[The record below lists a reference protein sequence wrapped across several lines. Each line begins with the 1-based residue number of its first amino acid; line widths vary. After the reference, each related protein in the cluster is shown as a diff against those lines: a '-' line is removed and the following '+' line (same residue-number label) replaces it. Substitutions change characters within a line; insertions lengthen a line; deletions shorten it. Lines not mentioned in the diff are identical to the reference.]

1 MKKFMKMKLDMNMIV
16 MVIIIAVMTA
26 TGIHY
31 MEYDWCEWMT
41 GVIWL
46 AGEVMIV
53 GVLAFKPMMKFIM
66 RETKELYQKML
77 DE

>member
-46 AGEVMIV
+46 AGELMII
-53 GVLAFKPMMKFIM
+53 GVLAFKPVMKFIM
-66 RETKELYQKML
+66 EETTKIYTKML
-77 DE
+77 ED

>member
-16 MVIIIAVMTA
+16 MIIIIAAMTA
-26 TGIHY
+26 VGVHY

-46 AGEVMIV
+46 AGELMII
-53 GVLAFKPMMKFIM
+53 GILGFKPMMRFIM

-77 DE
+77 ED